1 MNKNLIFKADSHNVE
16 KAFYTL
22 KDGGV
27 IVYPTD
33 TLYSLGVDASN
44 KNAINSL
51 NKLKNREQPL
61 SILLSST
68 KEIKEYGYVDNTI
81 KTKIKTLLPG
91 AYTFLLKSKNNN
103 NISSLVQGG
112 SELIGIRV
120 IDMKF
125 CNHLI
130 AKLGKPI
137 VTTSVNRH
145 GMPSIT
151 SVDEISSSFPEI
163 PIFYNKKNLISNGST
178 IIDFSNTPEK
188 VIRVGE
194 GKYLK

>member
-1 MNKNLIFKADSHNVE
+1 
-16 KAFYTL
+16 
-22 KDGGV
+22 
-27 IVYPTD
+27 
-33 TLYSLGVDASN
+33 
-44 KNAINSL
+44 
-51 NKLKNREQPL
+51 
-61 SILLSST
+61 
-68 KEIKEYGYVDNTI
+68 
-81 KTKIKTLLPG
+81 
-91 AYTFLLKSKNNN
+91 
-103 NISSLVQGG
+103 
-112 SELIGIRV
+112 
-120 IDMKF
+120 MKF

-151 SVDEISSSFPEI
+151 NVDEISSSFPEI